1 MTKYGQPVISRETR
15 LLLITIVVSIA
26 ALWVL
31 ARIRFQEQPVRSD
44 PVPAVLA
51 QLRPSAGY
59 ADLARAIAEIRPGIV
74 AAVFA
79 DQGAAALRIREDA
92 AVKLIAQGN
101 EGPASD
107 RATGLT
113 IVQSPAAPLPGL
125 MPWAPRL
132 VDYPRYLVAAE
143 LLGEQVSLRPV
154 FVGALFPTNS
164 ALWSG
169 EIWVLPAAASIA
181 PGTFV
186 FTTDGAFAG
195 LAVEHNNRT
204 AIVPATLLL
213 KLVENLLREGRRP
226 PGEIGVTVQSLSPAI
241 ASASGAAAGMIV
253 TAIDPVGPAAGKLI
267 ETDVIEGVDGQA
279 IVTPEHWRARVAR
292 LHPGET
298 VMLRVRTKGEI
309 RDVSIAAVEPLK
321 VPEESADP
329 SLGLRLRAIPDV
341 GAEVL
346 SVQPRSRA
354 ARAGIRPGDVITVA
368 GGQRSPTPAQIVRAD
383 AALSDQGSML
393 LAIARG
399 TERFVAVIEK

>member
-31 ARIRFQEQPVRSD
+31 ARIRFQEQPVQSN

-74 AAVFA
+74 AAVVA
-79 DQGAAALRIREDA
+79 DHGAAALRVREEA
-92 AVKLIAQGN
+92 AVRLI
-101 EGPASD
+101 PCLVSD

-113 IVQSPAAPLPGL
+113 IVQSPPAPLPGL

-143 LLGEQVSLRPV
+143 LVGEQVSLRPV
-154 FVGALFPTNS
+154 FVGALLPTNS

-169 EIWVLPAAASIA
+169 EIWVLPPATSIV

-195 LAVEHNNRT
+195 LAVEHNGRT
-204 AIVPATLLL
+204 AIVPANLLL
-213 KLVENLLREGRRP
+213 KMAENLLREGRRP
-226 PGEIGVTVQSLSPAI
+226 PGEIGVSVQPVSSAM
-241 ASASGAAAGMIV
+241 ASASGAGAGVIV
-253 TAIDPVGPAAGKLI
+253 TSIDPTGPAAGKLI
-267 ETDVIEGVDGQA
+267 ETDVIEAVDGQA

-354 ARAGIRPGDVITVA
+354 ARAGIRPRDVITVA
-368 GGQRSPTPAQIVRAD
+368 SGQPSPTPAQIMRAD
-383 AALSDQGSML
+383 AALPEKGSML
-393 LAIARG
+393 MAIARG
-399 TERFVAVIEK
+399 TERLVAVVEK